1 MRRIVAIPEHRS
13 MTLLHKSAR
22 LAAIVLMCA
31 LAATMAA
38 RADTVN
44 TRERQIRELAPGI
57 YAIRHPDPTDDFP
70 DGNTTVVIGEREV
83 LVIDT
88 CYLPSSADG
97 DIALI
102 RGWTDKPVR
111 WVLNTHWHND
121 HVGGNQR
128 YRQAWPGAGVIG
140 HEETRRMINGR
151 VPSYVRRFVAAD
163 STFARQ
169 REALRLSAETGVD
182 DKGKP
187 VDAAG
192 RATAAKSLAR
202 LEAARREFSTIVVEA
217 PTVTFESAL
226 RIDLGGRVVELKH
239 LGRGNTGG
247 DVVAWLPAERILVAG
262 DLVDHPVP
270 YAFAGYPGEWIGT
283 LDRLA
288 ALDPALVVPGHG
300 EVLRGKG
307 YIERVASLIRGI
319 RQQINDLLEKNGG
332 GFALDDVQ
340 KAIDLGAARREFAG
354 DDADNREFFDAS
366 MASLIRTL
374 HAELRAR

>member
-1 MRRIVAIPEHRS
+1 
-13 MTLLHKSAR
+13 MTLLRKLQASGAVVV
-22 LAAIVLMCA
+22 LAVLA
-31 LAATMAA
+31 LGSVA
-38 RADTVN
+38 RADSVN
-44 TRERQIRELAPGI
+44 TRERQVRQIAPGI
-57 YAIRHPDPTDDFP
+57 YTIRHADPTDDFP

-83 LVIDT
+83 LVVDT
-88 CYLPSSADG
+88 CYLPSSADA

-128 YRQAWPGAGVIG
+128 YRQAWPGVDVIG
-140 HEETRRMINGR
+140 HEETRRMITAR
-151 VPSYVRRFVAAD
+151 VPSYVRRFIASD
-163 STFARQ
+163 STFAKQ

-182 DKGKP
+182 DKGKA
-187 VDAAG
+187 VDPAA
-192 RATAAKSLAR
+192 RATAAASLAK
-202 LEAARREFSTIVVEA
+202 LEAARREFSAMVVEA

-247 DVVAWLPAERILVAG
+247 DVVAWLPGERILVAG

-270 YAFAGYPGEWIGT
+270 YAFAGYPSEWIGT
-283 LDRLA
+283 LERLA
-288 ALDPALVVPGHG
+288 ALDPLVVVPGHG

-307 YIERVASLIRGI
+307 YIERVAALIRGI

-332 GFALDDVQ
+332 GFALDEVQ
-340 KAIDLGAARREFAG
+340 KAVDLSAARREFAG
-354 DDADNREFFDAS
+354 DDADNLEFFDAS
-366 MASLIRTL
+366 MASLIRVL

>member
-1 MRRIVAIPEHRS
+1 VRIAFSEQGR
-13 MTLLHKSAR
+13 MTFLHKSAR
-22 LAAIVLMCA
+22 LSAISLLWA
-31 LAATMAA
+31 LAATAA
-38 RADTVN
+38 AGADTVN
-44 TRERQIRELAPGI
+44 TRERQIRQLGPGV
-57 YAIRHPDPTDDFP
+57 YTIRHADPTDDFP

-88 CYLPSSADG
+88 CYLPSSADS

-102 RGWTDKPVR
+102 RGWTDRPVR

-128 YRQAWPGAGVIG
+128 YRQAWPGADVVG
-140 HEETRRMINGR
+140 HEETRRMISTR

-182 DKGKP
+182 DKGKA

-192 RATAAKSLAR
+192 RATAAVSLAK
-202 LEAARREFSTIVVEA
+202 LEAARREFSNIVIEA

-226 RIDLGGRVVELKH
+226 RIDLGGRIVELKH

-288 ALDPALVVPGHG
+288 ALDPLLVVPGHG

-307 YIERVASLIRGI
+307 YIERVAALIRAV
-319 RQQINDLLEKNGG
+319 RQQVNDLLEKNGG
-332 GFALDDVQ
+332 SFALEEVQ
-340 KAIDLGAARREFAG
+340 KAIDLGAARQEFAG

>member
-1 MRRIVAIPEHRS
+1 MTFLSLLIRPLAVA
-13 MTLLHKSAR
+13 LLAL
-22 LAAIVLMCA
+22 LAAASV
-31 LAATMAA
+31 A
-38 RADTVN
+38 RADSVT
-44 TRERQIRELAPGI
+44 TREREVRQLAPGV
-57 YAIRHPDPTDDFP
+57 YTIRHADPTDDFP

-83 LVIDT
+83 LVVDT

-128 YRQAWPGAGVIG
+128 YRLAWPGADVVG

-151 VPSYVRRFVAAD
+151 VTSYVRRFIAAD
-163 STFARQ
+163 STFGKQ
-169 REALRLSAETGVD
+169 RDTLRRTAETGVD
-182 DKGKP
+182 DKGAP
-187 VDAAG
+187 IDAAA
-192 RATAAKSLAR
+192 RSAAAAALAK
-202 LEAARREFSTIVVEA
+202 LERAAREFGAITVEA
-217 PTVTFESAL
+217 PTVTFEGAL
-226 RIDLGGRVVELKH
+226 RIDLGNRVVELKH

-270 YAFAGYPGEWIGT
+270 YAFSGYPGEWIGS

-307 YIERVASLIRGI
+307 YIERVAALIRGV
-319 RQQINDLLEKNGG
+319 RQQITDLIEKNGS
-332 GFALDDVQ
+332 GFAIEDVQ
-340 KAIDLGAARREFAG
+340 KAIDLGEARRAFAG

-366 MASLIRTL
+366 MASLIRML
-374 HAELRAR
+374 YAEVRAR

>member
-1 MRRIVAIPEHRS
+1 MTAEVASVTVRRKPWRSAALIAFAVLVAAS
-13 MTLLHKSAR
+13 LT
-22 LAAIVLMCA
+22 
-31 LAATMAA
+31 T

-44 TRERQIRELAPGI
+44 TRERQVREIASGV
-57 YAIRHPDPTDDFP
+57 YTIRHADPTDDFP
-70 DGNTTVVIGEREV
+70 DGNTTVVVGEREV
-83 LVIDT
+83 LVVDT
-88 CYLPSSADG
+88 CYLPSSADA

-111 WVLNTHWHND
+111 WVVNTHWHYD

-128 YRQAWPGAGVIG
+128 YRQAWPGADVVA
-140 HEETRRMINGR
+140 HDETRRMIDSR
-151 VPSYVRRFVAAD
+151 MPSYVRRFIAAD
-163 STFARQ
+163 STFGRQ
-169 REALRLSAETGVD
+169 RDALRLRAETGVD
-182 DKGKP
+182 DRGNA

-192 RATAAKSLAR
+192 RAAAAASLAR
-202 LEAARREFSTIVVEA
+202 FEAARREFSTLVVET
-217 PTVTFESAL
+217 PTVSFETGL

-247 DVVAWLPAERILVAG
+247 DIVAWLPAERILVAG

-270 YAFAGYPGEWIGT
+270 YAFAGYPGEWVVT

-307 YIERVASLIRGI
+307 YIERVAALIRGI
-319 RQQINDLLEKNGG
+319 RQQVNDLLEKNGG
-332 GFALDDVQ
+332 GFALEEVH
-340 KAIDLGAARREFAG
+340 KAIDLSAARREFAG
-354 DDADNREFFDAS
+354 DDADNREFFDTS
-366 MASLIRTL
+366 MASLIRSV

>member
-1 MRRIVAIPEHRS
+1 
-13 MTLLHKSAR
+13 MTLLHRSAR
-22 LAAIVLMCA
+22 LLTIATLAA
-31 LAATMAA
+31 LAATVAA
-38 RADTVN
+38 RADSVN
-44 TRERQIRELAPGI
+44 TRERQVRQLAPGI
-57 YAIRHPDPTDDFP
+57 YTIRHADPTDDFP

-88 CYLPSSADG
+88 CYLPSSADA

-128 YRQAWPGAGVIG
+128 YRQAWPGADVVG

-151 VPSYVRRFVAAD
+151 VPSYVRRFVATD

-182 DKGKP
+182 EKGKP

-192 RATAAKSLAR
+192 RATAAASLAK
-202 LEAARREFSTIVVEA
+202 LEAARREFAAIVIEA
-217 PTVTFESAL
+217 PTVTFESGL

-247 DVVAWLPAERILVAG
+247 AVVAWLPAERILVAG

-270 YAFAGYPGEWIGT
+270 YAFAGYPGEWVGT

-288 ALDPALVVPGHG
+288 ALDPLLVVPGHG

-307 YIERVASLIRGI
+307 YIERVAALLRDL
-319 RQQINDLLEKNGG
+319 RRQINDLLEKNGG
-332 GFALDDVQ
+332 GLALEEVQ
-340 KAIDLGAARREFAG
+340 KAIDLSAARTAFAG

-374 HAELRAR
+374 HGELRAR

>member
-1 MRRIVAIPEHRS
+1 VRIAFSEQGR
-13 MTLLHKSAR
+13 MTFLHKSAR
-22 LAAIVLMCA
+22 LSAISLLWA
-31 LAATMAA
+31 LAATAA
-38 RADTVN
+38 AGADTVN
-44 TRERQIRELAPGI
+44 TRERQIRQLGPGV
-57 YAIRHPDPTDDFP
+57 YTIRHADPTDDFP

-88 CYLPSSADG
+88 CYLPSSADS

-102 RGWTDKPVR
+102 RGWTDRPVR

-128 YRQAWPGAGVIG
+128 YRQAWPGADVVG
-140 HEETRRMINGR
+140 HEETRRMIITR

-182 DKGKP
+182 DKGKA

-192 RATAAKSLAR
+192 RATAAVSLAK
-202 LEAARREFSTIVVEA
+202 LEAARREFSNIVNEA

-226 RIDLGGRVVELKH
+226 RIDLGGRIVELKH

-288 ALDPALVVPGHG
+288 ALDPLIVVPGHG

-307 YIERVASLIRGI
+307 YIERVAALIRAV
-319 RQQINDLLEKNGG
+319 RQQVNDLLEKNGG
-332 GFALDDVQ
+332 SFALEEVQ
-340 KAIDLGAARREFAG
+340 KAIDLGAARQEFAG

>member
-1 MRRIVAIPEHRS
+1 

-31 LAATMAA
+31 LAATTAT
-38 RADTVN
+38 RADSVN

-57 YAIRHPDPTDDFP
+57 YTIRHPDPTDDFP
-70 DGNTTVVIGEREV
+70 DGNTTVVIGAREV

-102 RGWTDKPVR
+102 RAWTDKPVR

-128 YRQAWPGAGVIG
+128 YRQAWPGADVIG
-140 HEETRRMINGR
+140 HEETRRMIDGR

-169 REALRLSAETGVD
+169 REALRLSAETAVD

-192 RATAAKSLAR
+192 RATAAKSLAK
-202 LEAARREFSTIVVEA
+202 LEAARREFGTLVVEA

-288 ALDPALVVPGHG
+288 ALDPLLVVPGHG

-319 RQQINDLLEKNGG
+319 REQINDLLEKNGG
-332 GFALDDVQ
+332 GFALDEVH

-354 DDADNREFFDAS
+354 DDADNQEFFDAS

>member
-1 MRRIVAIPEHRS
+1 

-22 LAAIVLMCA
+22 IAAIALMCA
-31 LAATMAA
+31 LAATTAT
-38 RADTVN
+38 RADSVN

-57 YAIRHPDPTDDFP
+57 YTIRHPDPTDDFP
-70 DGNTTVVIGEREV
+70 DGNTTVVIGAREV

-88 CYLPSSADG
+88 CYLPSSADA

-128 YRQAWPGAGVIG
+128 YRQAWPGADVIG
-140 HEETRRMINGR
+140 HEETRRMIVAR
-151 VPSYVRRFVAAD
+151 VPSYVRRFIATD

-169 REALRLSAETGVD
+169 RETLRLAAETGVD
-182 DKGKP
+182 EKGKP

-192 RATAAKSLAR
+192 RAAAAQSLAR
-202 LEAARREFSTIVVEA
+202 LEAARREFTAIVIEA
-217 PTVTFESAL
+217 PTVTFESGL

-270 YAFAGYPGEWIGT
+270 YAFAGYPGEWVGT

-288 ALDPALVVPGHG
+288 ALDPLLVVPGHG

-307 YIERVASLIRGI
+307 YIERVATLIRGI

-332 GFALDDVQ
+332 GFALEEVQ
-340 KAIDLGAARREFAG
+340 KAVDLSAARREFAG
-354 DDADNREFFDAS
+354 NDADNREFFDAS

>member
-1 MRRIVAIPEHRS
+1 MVFLRNLVRPVAVA
-13 MTLLHKSAR
+13 LLA
-22 LAAIVLMCA
+22 VV
-31 LAATMAA
+31 AATSVA
-38 RADTVN
+38 RADSVN
-44 TRERQIRELAPGI
+44 TRERQVRQLAPGV
-57 YAIRHPDPTDDFP
+57 YTIRHADPTDDFP

-83 LVIDT
+83 LVVDT
-88 CYLPSSADG
+88 CYLPSSAEA

-128 YRQAWPGAGVIG
+128 YRLAWPGADVVA

-151 VPSYVRRFVAAD
+151 VPSYVRRFIAPD
-163 STFARQ
+163 STFAKQ
-169 REALRLSAETGVD
+169 RETLRRTIETGVD
-182 DKGKP
+182 AKGASA
-187 VDAAG
+187 DAAA
-192 RATAAKSLAR
+192 RSTAAASLAKLQR
-202 LEAARREFSTIVVEA
+202 AAREFAAMAVEP
-217 PTVTFESAL
+217 PTVTFESSL
-226 RIDLGGRVVELKH
+226 RIDLGNRVVELKH

-270 YAFAGYPGEWIGT
+270 YAFGGYPGDWPGT

-288 ALDPALVVPGHG
+288 ALDPELVVPGHG

-307 YIERVASLIRGI
+307 YIARVAALVRGI
-319 RQQINDLLEKNGG
+319 RQQVTELLEKNGG
-332 GFALDDVQ
+332 GFPLEEVQ
-340 KAIDLGAARREFAG
+340 KAIDLSEARRAFAG

-366 MASLIRTL
+366 MASLIRTV
-374 HAELRAR
+374 HAEVRAR